1 VPCPGAYSMARERA
15 NRAERPGSTGNDF
28 KVCFFCGALNVVLTK
43 ECVICG
49 WHGRFDFDPDS
60 IRKAMQDLRMASENP
75 GDYFASDET
84 DLAEYLGASVRRPNR
99 VIGWLRRF
107 FTG

>member
-1 VPCPGAYSMARERA
+1 MWRERA

-28 KVCFFCGALNVVLTK
+28 KVCFFCGALNVASTR

-49 WHGRFDFDPDS
+49 WHGRFDYS
-60 IRKAMQDLRMASENP
+60 ASSVRKAMEELRAASQNP
-75 GDYFASDET
+75 GDYFSADET
-84 DLAEYLGASVRRPNR
+84 DLAEYLAAPARRPNR
-99 VIGWLRRF
+99 VIEWLRRF